1 MYDKQ
6 DLLAGMT
13 VLVVDDV
20 SFSLNLVAGMLRE
33 MSAEEVITANGGVDA
48 LKILQSDQG
57 SEIDLVVL
65 DVNMPMVD
73 GLTILQ
79 MIRDGLTE
87 AAKSVAVAI
96 LTGISEEQVVR
107 TAFSLGVDAYV
118 MKPVSKASL
127 GARLAKAVAQRQE
140 IRVSTR
146 IPSHAA

>member
-1 MYDKQ
+1 MFDKQ
-6 DLLAGMT
+6 DLLAGMN

-20 SFSLNLVAGMLRE
+20 AFSLTLVSGMLRE
-33 MSAEEVITANGGVDA
+33 MGSEEVITANGGVDA

-57 SEIDLVVL
+57 REIDLVVL

-73 GLTILQ
+73 GLTILK

-96 LTGISEEQVVR
+96 LTGVSEEQVVR

-140 IRVSTR
+140 NRVSTR
-146 IPSHAA
+146 LP

>member
-33 MSAEEVITANGGVDA
+33 MGAEDVITANGGVDA

-57 SEIDLVVL
+57 GGIDLVVL

-73 GLTILQ
+73 GLTILK